1 MGLVFFP
8 KQSDFRKWLGKNHDR
23 KKELL
28 VGFYKVSSGIPS
40 ITWSE
45 SVDEALCFGWIDGLR
60 KSVDKDSYCIRF
72 TPRKAKSIWSAI
84 NIKKVEELTQKGLMR
99 PAGLEIFNKREENK
113 SRIYSFEN
121 RPKKLNRDFENKF
134 KEDKKAWSQF
144 LSMPPSY
151 QKTAIFWVMSAKQ
164 EATRQKR
171 LDMLIK
177 DSKEGQKIKPLSYG
191 KNNNRIL
198 K

>member
-8 KQSDFRKWLGKNHDR
+8 KQSDFRKWLGKNHESE
-23 KKELL
+23 KELL
-28 VGFYKVSSGIPS
+28 VGFYKVNSGKPS
-40 ITWSE
+40 ITWSQ
-45 SVDEALCFGWIDGLR
+45 SVDEALCFGWIDGIR

-72 TPRKAKSIWSAI
+72 SPRKVKSIWSAI
-84 NIKKVEELTQKGLMR
+84 NIKKVEELTKKGLMR
-99 PAGLEIFNKREENK
+99 PAGLAIFNKREEIK

-121 RPKKLNRDFENKF
+121 RPKKFNRVFENKF
-134 KEDKKAWSQF
+134 KADKKAWSQF
-144 LSMPPSY
+144 LSMTPSY

-191 KNNNRIL
+191 IKKN
-198 K
+198 